1 MAMLKITAGEF
12 RDNPQRYLDQVD
24 AGEELMLQRSGGKQ
38 YLVIPADD
46 VLADIPPEYI
56 LEPDEDLERAITLDE
71 LLEGVKADIHEM
83 FKQKVCK

>member
-1 MAMLKITAGEF
+1 MLKITAGEF

-24 AGEELMLQRSGGKQ
+24 AGEGLMLQRSGGKQ

-56 LEPDEDLERAITLDE
+56 LEPDEDLERAISLDE
-71 LLEGVKADIHEM
+71 LLEGVKADIESL
-83 FKQKVCK
+83 FRREQ

>member
-56 LEPDEDLERAITLDE
+56 LEPDEDLERAISLDE

>member
-1 MAMLKITAGEF
+1 MLKITAGEF

-56 LEPDEDLERAITLDE
+56 LEPDEDLERAISLDE

>member
-1 MAMLKITAGEF
+1 MLKITAGEF

>member
-1 MAMLKITAGEF
+1 MLKITAGEF

-56 LEPDEDLERAITLDE
+56 LEPDEDLERAISLDE
-71 LLEGVKADIHEM
+71 LLEGVKADIHEV

>member
-56 LEPDEDLERAITLDE
+56 LEPDEDLERVISLDE
-71 LLEGVKADIHEM
+71 LLEGVKADIESL
-83 FKQKVCK
+83 FRREQ

>member
-38 YLVIPADD
+38 YLVILADD
-46 VLADIPPEYI
+46 VLADIPPRIYPGTGRG
-56 LEPDEDLERAITLDE
+56 LGKGH
-71 LLEGVKADIHEM
+71 LLR
-83 FKQKVCK
+83 

>member
-24 AGEELMLQRSGGKQ
+24 AGEELMLQRGGGKQ

-56 LEPDEDLERAITLDE
+56 LEPDEDLERAISLDE

>member
-1 MAMLKITAGEF
+1 MLKITAGEF

-24 AGEELMLQRSGGKQ
+24 AGEELMLQRSEGKQ

-56 LEPDEDLERAITLDE
+56 LEPDEDLERAISLDE

>member
-1 MAMLKITAGEF
+1 MLKITAGEF

-24 AGEELMLQRSGGKQ
+24 AGEELMLQRGEGKQ

-83 FKQKVCK
+83 FKQKVCKL

>member
-46 VLADIPPEYI
+46 VLADIPPGYI
-56 LEPDEDLERAITLDE
+56 LEPDEDLERAISLDE
-71 LLEGVKADIHEM
+71 LLEAQGLTRGTGGR
-83 FKQKVCK
+83 QGRYS

>member
-1 MAMLKITAGEF
+1 MLKISAGEF

-24 AGEELMLQRSGGKQ
+24 AGEELMLQRGEGKQ

-56 LEPDEDLERAITLDE
+56 LKPDEDLERAITLDE
-71 LLEGVKADIHEM
+71 LLEGVKADIESL
-83 FKQKVCK
+83 FRRKK

>member
-1 MAMLKITAGEF
+1 MLKITAGEF

-24 AGEELMLQRSGGKQ
+24 AGEELMLQRGEGKQ

-46 VLADIPPEYI
+46 VLVDIPPEYI

-71 LLEGVKADIHEM
+71 LLEGVKADIESL
-83 FKQKVCK
+83 FRREQ

>member
-1 MAMLKITAGEF
+1 MLKITAGEF

-24 AGEELMLQRSGGKQ
+24 AGEELMLQRGGGKQ

-56 LEPDEDLERAITLDE
+56 LEPDEDLERAISLDE

>member
-24 AGEELMLQRSGGKQ
+24 AGEELMLQRGGGKQ

-56 LEPDEDLERAITLDE
+56 LEPDEDLERAISFDE
-71 LLEGVKADIHEM
+71 FREGALAHIESLFRREK
-83 FKQKVCK
+83 

>member
-56 LEPDEDLERAITLDE
+56 LEPDEDLERAISLDE
-71 LLEGVKADIHEM
+71 LLEGVKADIHEV